1 MNVPFPPPLQM
12 PRIGPVQMGAI
23 GILLLATLLRTHSS
37 HACKISE
44 FPCRGGALCLPLDKY
59 CDGRDDCGDASDEP
73 KYCTGN
79 SIYYIN
85 PRPVPYILHLRWRM
99 RCTRDHTRLRIIV
112 GLCMEMRRP
121 TDRPDHPP
129 PATANISPTI
139 ASHYI
144 WALSN
149 CS

>member
-1 MNVPFPPPLQM
+1 M

-23 GILLLATLLRTHSS
+23 GILLLATLLRIHSS

-85 PRPVPYILHLRWRM
+85 PRPVPYILNLRWRM

-121 TDRPDHPP
+121 TDRTTHHQRLQTFHRQLHRIIFGHCPTAAPDVGARGP
-129 PATANISPTI
+129 
-139 ASHYI
+139 
-144 WALSN
+144 L
-149 CS
+149 CG